1 MADSNYTIDITAR
14 APGLAKTVGEL
25 GALESGMRREQSAI
39 STLDAAMKR
48 LGKSGS
54 DNAAVLSRMSAASA
68 AAQDRLA
75 KLSASYAGAVTHGGD
90 LVAKSKETST
100 GLRAFD
106 NSLKQAQGGGIMA
119 AALEKIAEKYP
130 KIARVIRIVM
140 VLGQALYSAGKSAV
154 NFGISIAKASLKVFE
169 LQQADAITYE
179 GLLHSEA
186 AGRALGARITS
197 LADTYGIATKDAG
210 AWAAQLVKAG
220 VRGTELST
228 TLKGLAIRQAA
239 TGDASE
245 ALGPLIEQYKA
256 GERTAAGFAAE
267 QERMFGP
274 AALKRGK
281 TFEAWIDRIKR
292 RFGEMLASPAMAS
305 GLEAVF
311 GKVESFLKSPA
322 AAEFASSITNTVGS
336 ALKMLPGLIDSASTA
351 LGGLASAFSTIAG
364 IIGPIVKGIGDFA
377 AGLGKL
383 ASGNVS
389 TAEAASAAAGASE
402 SLGGKKMQFLA
413 DHMRESG
420 EDAGGA
426 LAEGTA
432 SGIAT
437 GTAQVTAAA
446 AAMSAAASAA
456 VKSALEI
463 HSPSRVFARLG
474 VQTAQGF
481 AAGMNDNA
489 APQAA
494 ATAMVRAPSAA
505 PARSTSRVAQQITVN
520 IYGVKDADHARALI
534 EAELAEVLEA
544 AVLAGGG
551 AAA

>member
-14 APGLAKTVGEL
+14 APGVAETVGKL
-25 GALESGMRREQSAI
+25 GALESGMKRQQSAI

-48 LGKSGS
+48 LSKGGA
-54 DNAAVLSRMSAASA
+54 DNSAVLSRMSAASEV
-68 AAQDRLA
+68 AQGKLA
-75 KLSASYAGAVTHGGD
+75 KLSAEYAKAVTHGGD

-100 GLRAFD
+100 GLKAFD

-119 AALEKIAEKYP
+119 AALEKISEKYP

-186 AGRALGARITS
+186 AGRALGTRITS

-220 VRGTELST
+220 VRGTELSA

-245 ALGPLIEQYKA
+245 ALGPLIEQYKT
-256 GERTAAGFAAE
+256 GGRTAAGFAAE

-281 TFEAWIDRIKR
+281 TFEAGIDRIKR

-305 GLEAVF
+305 GLESVF

-322 AAEFASSITNTVGS
+322 AAEFANSITSTIGS
-336 ALKMLPGLIDSASTA
+336 ALQSLPGLIDA
-351 LGGLASAFSTIAG
+351 
-364 IIGPIVKGIGDFA
+364 
-377 AGLGKL
+377 
-383 ASGNVS
+383 
-389 TAEAASAAAGASE
+389 AASALPALSGGFKAIAGVV
-402 SLGGKKMQFLA
+402 GGIAKAIGAVTKFLTGANSKAGVLSGVEYVPLA
-413 DHMRESG
+413 DTVKAKMAADGTE
-420 EDAGGA
+420 AGSA

-432 SGIAT
+432 QGIVT

-456 VKSALEI
+456 VKSGLEI

-505 PARSTSRVAQQITVN
+505 PARMASKVAQQITVN